1 MPTQPVNLQ
10 KIMAVFAILFG
21 LIVATGASASSQSY
35 IPQYGTALSGYDAV
49 AYHTENAAVRGNTG
63 NVVYHKGLA
72 YLFANK
78 ANADTFQA
86 NPSKYEPAYNGY
98 CAMGVALGKK
108 FPGDP
113 EAFRVVDGRLYLNL
127 NPDIQATWMKDVP
140 GNIAKAEDNWPE
152 IIDVHPGHL

>member
-1 MPTQPVNLQ
+1 MQTQTSNLQ
-10 KIMAVFAILFG
+10 KLMGVFALLMVLVSPFD
-21 LIVATGASASSQSY
+21 AFASLQSY

-49 AYHTENAAVRGNTG
+49 AYHAQNATVRGDTG

-78 ANADTFQA
+78 ANADTFRA
-86 NPSKYEPAYNGY
+86 NPGKYEPAYNGY
-98 CAMGVALGKK
+98 CAMGVALGRK

-127 NPDIQATWMKDVP
+127 NPDIQATWLKDVP
-140 GNIAKAEDNWPE
+140 GNIGKAEENWPE
-152 IIDVHPGHL
+152 IVDVHPNHL